1 MNDQS
6 VKYLCEL
13 IWQNSAEN
21 PERRIFGLLDA
32 ARSDTIYPYLRDHV
46 PTAQSLFQGSRAR
59 ELALVSPYLMALTPN
74 QALSQWFFLNGWGR
88 QWGILCE
95 STEAGNILL
104 RHFQKIIA
112 VYSDEGKPL
121 YFRFYDPRVLKLY
134 LQSATPDDLKK
145 LFGPV
150 AAFYVEGNTPD
161 SLTQYILSS
170 DRLVTRNL
178 DLPDAVSG

>member
-6 VKYLCEL
+6 VKHLSKL

-32 ARSDTIYPYLRDHV
+32 ARSDTIYPYLRDQV

-59 ELALVSPYLMALTPN
+59 KLALVAPYLIALTPN
-74 QALSQWFFLNGWGR
+74 QALSQWFFQNGWGR

-95 STEAGNILL
+95 STAAENLLL
-104 RHFQKIIA
+104 RHFKKIIA

-121 YFRFYDPRVLKLY
+121 YFRFYDPRVLKIY
-134 LQSATPDDLKK
+134 LKTATADDLKK
-145 LFGPV
+145 LFGPIT
-150 AAFYVEGNTPD
+150 AFYVEGDTPE
-161 SLTQYILSS
+161 SLTQFMLSS
-170 DRLVTRNL
+170 DQLVTRNL
-178 DLPDAVSG
+178 ELPDAVSG